1 MISLVNLEIEMRY
14 KKIVKQTKRDD
25 EEVEDQ
31 EI

>member
-25 EEVEDQ
+25 EEVDDQ